1 MSNKHY
7 WDYKTNKHLDMRYTI
22 DKHERYVVIEP
33 LREILDGV
41 AANYLKG
48 EFMLRNTAGQRNIVL
63 DLNMVKEITE
73 EGVRMGLLAHRLCS
87 ALGGDFILINV
98 HPQVFQTLQILH
110 LDQHFTILKNLID
123 AEDMIFGN
131 ELQRD
136 LIGG

>member
-1 MSNKHY
+1 MK
-7 WDYKTNKHLDMRYTI
+7 YTI

-33 LREILDGV
+33 LREVIDGI

-63 DLNMVKEITE
+63 DLNQVNEINE
-73 EGVRMGLLAHRLCS
+73 EGLRMGLLAHRLCNS
-87 ALGGDFILINV
+87 IGGIFILINLNPEV
-98 HPQVFQTLQILH
+98 AKTLKMLH
-110 LDQHFTILKNLID
+110 LDQHFIILKSLST

>member
-1 MSNKHY
+1 MK
-7 WDYKTNKHLDMRYTI
+7 YTI

-33 LREILDGV
+33 LREIIDAI

-63 DLNMVKEITE
+63 DLNVVKEISE
-73 EGVRMGLLAHRLCS
+73 EGIRMGLLAHRLCNG
-87 ALGGDFILINV
+87 AGGDFIIINIS
-98 HPQVFQTLQILH
+98 PQVEQTLKVLH
-110 LDQHFTILKNLID
+110 LDKHFTILKSLSE

>member
-1 MSNKHY
+1 
-7 WDYKTNKHLDMRYTI
+7 MRYTI

-33 LREILDGV
+33 LREVIDGV

-63 DLNMVKEITE
+63 DLNMVQEITE
-73 EGVRMGLLAHRLCS
+73 EGFRMGLLAHRLCQ
-87 ALGGDFILINV
+87 AAGGDFILINV
-98 HPQVFQTLQILH
+98 HPQVLQTLKILN
-110 LDQHFTILKNLID
+110 LDQYFMILKDMIA

-131 ELQRD
+131 ELRRD

>member
-1 MSNKHY
+1 MK
-7 WDYKTNKHLDMRYTI
+7 YTI

-33 LREILDGV
+33 LREVIDGT

-63 DLNMVKEITE
+63 DLNQVEEISE
-73 EGVRMGLLAHRLCS
+73 EGIRMGLLAHRLCN
-87 ALGGDFILINV
+87 AAGGDFIIININ
-98 HPQVFQTLQILH
+98 PQVEQTLKVLH
-110 LDQHFTILKNLID
+110 LDMHFTILKSLAA
-123 AEDMIFGN
+123 AEDWIFGN

>member
-1 MSNKHY
+1 MK
-7 WDYKTNKHLDMRYTI
+7 YTI

-33 LREILDGV
+33 LREVIDGV

-63 DLNMVKEITE
+63 DMNQVQEITE
-73 EGVRMGLLAHRLCS
+73 EGLRMGLLAHRLCHS
-87 ALGGDFILINV
+87 SGGVFIFININPSV
-98 HPQVFQTLQILH
+98 VQSIKMLH
-110 LDQHFTILKNLID
+110 LDQHFIILKSLSA

-136 LIGG
+136 LIGGL

>member
-1 MSNKHY
+1 MK
-7 WDYKTNKHLDMRYTI
+7 YTI

-33 LREILDGV
+33 LREVIDGA

-63 DLNMVKEITE
+63 DLNQVEEISE
-73 EGVRMGLLAHRLCS
+73 EGIRMGLLAHRLCN
-87 ALGGDFILINV
+87 AAGGDFIIININ
-98 HPQVFQTLQILH
+98 PQVEQTLKVLH
-110 LDQHFTILKNLID
+110 LDMHFTILKSLAA
-123 AEDMIFGN
+123 AEDWIFGN

>member
-1 MSNKHY
+1 
-7 WDYKTNKHLDMRYTI
+7 MRYTI

-33 LREILDGV
+33 LREVIDGV

-63 DLNMVKEITE
+63 DLNMVQEITE
-73 EGVRMGLLAHRLCS
+73 EGVRMGLLAHRLCQ
-87 ALGGDFILINV
+87 AAGGDFILINV
-98 HPQVFQTLQILH
+98 HPQVLQTLKILN
-110 LDQHFTILKNLID
+110 LDQYFMILKDMIA

-131 ELQRD
+131 ELRRD

>member
-1 MSNKHY
+1 MK
-7 WDYKTNKHLDMRYTI
+7 YTI

-33 LREILDGV
+33 LREVIDGT

-63 DLNMVKEITE
+63 DLNQVKEISE
-73 EGVRMGLLAHRLCS
+73 EGIRMGLLAHRLCN
-87 ALGGDFILINV
+87 AAGGDFIIININ
-98 HPQVFQTLQILH
+98 PQVEQTLKVLH
-110 LDQHFTILKNLID
+110 LDKHFTILKSLSA

>member
-1 MSNKHY
+1 MK
-7 WDYKTNKHLDMRYTI
+7 YTI

-33 LREILDGV
+33 LRAIIDGV
-41 AANYLKG
+41 ASNYLKG

-63 DLNMVKEITE
+63 DLNAVKEITD
-73 EGVRMGLLAHRLCS
+73 EGIRMGLLAHRLCH
-87 ALGGDFILINV
+87 ALGGLFIIINLN
-98 HPQVFQTLQILH
+98 PQAEQALKLSHLH
-110 LDQHFTILKNLID
+110 KHFTILKSLSA

>member
-1 MSNKHY
+1 
-7 WDYKTNKHLDMRYTI
+7 MRYTI

-33 LREILDGV
+33 LREVIDGV

-87 ALGGDFILINV
+87 ALGGDFILVNV